1 MYEFLT
7 DLRQYPF
14 LQNAL
19 LTGLLAGVACGVIGT
34 YIVVRRISYIA
45 GGIAHSVLAGL
56 GAAFY
61 LQRVHHWS
69 ALQPVYGALV
79 VAVIAAITIGL
90 VSLKA
95 RQREDTAISALW
107 AVGMAIGIIFISM
120 TPGYNE
126 ELMGYLFGN
135 ILLVSSS
142 ELWMLGELDVIIVV
156 LGLLFYNQFLAV
168 CFDQEFARLRGM
180 NVEFFYLLL
189 LALAALTVVI
199 LATVVGIVMVVA
211 LLTLPVAIAALF
223 CRTLWMMM
231 IVSTVLCVAFTTSG
245 LAISYSPD
253 YPTGATTILIAGFAY
268 LFAIT
273 FRWIGDRIRTKY

>member
-107 AVGMAIGIIFISM
+107 AVGMAIGIVFISM

-142 ELWMLGELDVIIVV
+142 ELWMLGGLDVIIVV

-211 LLTLPVAIAALF
+211 LLTSAGGYRRSVLQD
-223 CRTLWMMM
+223 
-231 IVSTVLCVAFTTSG
+231 TVDDDDCLDDLVRSVYNIGAGDKLRSG
-245 LAISYSPD
+245 LPHRSDHHPYRRLCLPFRYNISMD
-253 YPTGATTILIAGFAY
+253 Q
-268 LFAIT
+268 
-273 FRWIGDRIRTKY
+273 

>member
-1 MYEFLT
+1 LSQFLI
-7 DLRQYPF
+7 DLQQYQF
-14 LQNAL
+14 LQNAI
-19 LTGLLAGVACGVIGT
+19 LTGLLASVACGVIGT
-34 YIVVRRISYIA
+34 YVVVRRISYIA

-56 GAAFY
+56 GAALY
-61 LQRVHHWS
+61 LKRVYHWS
-69 ALQPVYGALV
+69 ALQPIYGAIV
-79 VAVIAAITIGL
+79 VAVVAAIIIGL

-95 RQREDTAISALW
+95 RQREDTVISALW
-107 AVGMAIGIIFISM
+107 AVGMALGIVFISM

-142 ELWMLGELDVIIVV
+142 ELWMLAGLDAIIVI

-168 CFDQEFARLRGM
+168 CFDQEFARLRGL

-189 LALAALTVVI
+189 LSLAALTVVI
-199 LATVVGIVMVVA
+199 LSTVVGIVMVVA

-223 CRTLWMMM
+223 SRSLWLTM
-231 IVSTVLCVAFTTSG
+231 IVSTVLCAVFTTSG

-253 YPTGATTILIAGFAY
+253 YPAGATTILVAGLAY

-273 FRWIGDRIRTKY
+273 FRWARDRIRA